1 MNQKRIS
8 EVAEDE
14 RQVER
19 LEIIPIFSEKA
30 ASSKSEVG
38 GGRFGSPDR
47 VEIFVASATK
57 SLVRKLKG
65 RKSLKSRDLEM
76 FLTSL
81 GSLQHHSETDE
92 QE

>member
-1 MNQKRIS
+1 MNQTRIS

-19 LEIIPIFSEKA
+19 LEIIPVFSEKV

-38 GGRFGSPDR
+38 GGGFGSPDT
-47 VEIFVASATK
+47 VASATK

-65 RKSLKSRDLEM
+65 KKKSKIQR
-76 FLTSL
+76 FRNVPN
-81 GSLQHHSETDE
+81 
-92 QE
+92 